1 MLTSFDRN
9 LESID
14 GFETEYLR
22 IFYYNFSD
30 KYKDKYKS
38 YEYNRLCTIIEG
50 EKKVKVNNNQTFKY
64 NSNQFILLPP
74 YSSVE
79 MEIDTPTKA
88 VVLELNNN
96 LIYDISNKI
105 SIDFKIETG
114 KLIQNNLF
122 ISNNNNEIKKGISK
136 IINLYN
142 SSDKNKKFL
151 IDLYAQEVIYNLFK
165 IKGASL
171 ILNTEYKNPVYKA
184 VKYMEENY
192 NQPINIKNIAW
203 NLNMSESNFSLYFK
217 KIMGISPK
225 DYLKNIRLS
234 KAKELLKEHNVTE
247 VAYSVG
253 YENISHFIKLFK
265 NKYGI
270 TPKQY
275 KKTFYQKNLNLNN
288 SYSNFSL

>member
-22 IFYYNFSD
+22 IFYYNFSN

-64 NSNQFILLPP
+64 DSNQFILLPP

-96 LIYDISNKI
+96 LICDISNKI
-105 SIDFKIETG
+105 SIDIKIETG